1 MFLIKEV
8 TLSYG
13 AKVLFND
20 ISETIGPR
28 DRIALVGSNGS
39 GKTTLLRLLMGEES
53 PDSGSIEK
61 PDYATVGYL
70 PQDGISVKGCSLRE
84 EAGKAFSDA
93 NALKAKLDEAEK
105 ELGEMEPDT
114 EEFYDLIDLMGAW
127 EEQLAAYEPEKMNVR
142 IDKVFTGMGFSKEDM
157 DRQVDEFSGGWQMR
171 IALGKL
177 LLQGPS
183 LLILDE
189 PTNHLDIDTIEWL
202 ESYLS
207 QQNMSLILVTHDR
220 YFLEKVTNEI
230 FELEEGVIH
239 RYKGD
244 YGHFLEKKAERHENE
259 ASGISKAQNLYRK
272 ELEWIRRMPKAR
284 GTKAKNR
291 VESFEDTKSKAFSG
305 KSTDRLELQA
315 KASRQ
320 GKKVLEIDSIS
331 HGFDDIEL
339 VKDFS
344 YIFKRKDRVGI
355 VGPNGVGKTTFL
367 KVLTT
372 ELAPTSGEIE
382 KGQTTKF
389 GYYKQQE
396 LSFNEK
402 QTVLDFAKDIAEVI
416 TLGNGSVITVSQ
428 FLTKFLF
435 PPAVQYKPI
444 GKLSGGEKR
453 RLQLLEVLI
462 QNPNFLILDEPTNDL
477 DLITLNTLENYLD
490 EFDGCLILVSHD
502 RYFMDK
508 LVEHLFVFEGDGVIT
523 DFPGNYT
530 DFRSQLLST
539 PAKKKEEKKKEVVL
553 KVVQEKKK
561 LSFKEKRE
569 LDQLEKDIV
578 TLEAQKAELEGKL
591 NASSESHE
599 DLANWS
605 KAINSIGNDL
615 DEKEM
620 RWLELSE
627 MTN

>member
-1 MFLIKEV
+1 MNY
-8 TLSYG
+8 LSLESVNKTFG
-13 AKVLFND
+13 DRTILDSITFGIDQGQKV
-20 ISETIGPR
+20 
-28 DRIALVGSNGS
+28 ALVGVNGS
-39 GKTTLLRLLMGEES
+39 GKSTLLKIVSGIEQADAGEVVFRNDIVVRSLLQNPEFKENQTVI
-53 PDSGSIEK
+53 DAVFDADDEALKLIH
-61 PDYATVGYL
+61 DYQNL
-70 PQDGISVKGCSLRE
+70 LLKI
-84 EAGKAFSDA
+84 EAGSSDSEG
-93 NALKAKLDEAEK
+93 LQ
-105 ELGEMEPDT
+105 P
-114 EEFYDLIDLMGAW
+114 LID
-127 EEQLAAYEPEKMNVR
+127 R
-142 IDKVFTGMGFSKEDM
+142 IDALNAWDRESQIKQILSKLGIVNFNKKVN
-157 DRQVDEFSGGWQMR
+157 QLSGGQQKR
-171 IALGKL
+171 ISIAQVLI
-177 LLQGPS
+177 QRPD

-230 FELEEGVIH
+230 LELDEGTIH

-259 ASGISKAQNLYRK
+259 ASGVSKAKNLYRK

-284 GTKAKNR
+284 GTKAKYR

-305 KSTDRLELQA
+305 KSTDKLDLQA

-331 HGFDDIEL
+331 HGFDDVEL
-339 VKDFS
+339 IKNFS

-372 ELAPTSGEIE
+372 ELQPTSGEIE

-428 FLTKFLF
+428 FLTKFLL

-462 QNPNFLILDEPTNDL
+462 QSPNFLILDEPTNDL

-508 LVEHLFVFEGDGVIT
+508 LVEHLFVFEGDGIIS

-530 DFRSQLLST
+530 DFRSQLLNT
-539 PAKKKEEKKKEVVL
+539 PTKKKAEKKKEVII
-553 KVVQEKKK
+553 KEAQEKKK
-561 LSFKEKRE
+561 LSFNEKRE
-569 LDQLEKDIV
+569 FEQLEKDIAE
-578 TLEAQKAELEGKL
+578 LELQKAELEGKL
-591 NASSESHE
+591 NSGSENHE
-599 DLANWS
+599 ELANWS
-605 KAINSIGNDL
+605 KTINSIGDEL

-627 MTN
+627 LTN